1 MADEQDKWL
10 DRETAEL
17 LLRGESPDAV
27 RPTDRERAE
36 RLALALGALSAP
48 PPLAADELPGEAAA
62 LAAFRK
68 AYAERTDLS
77 AGAPGT
83 LATGTATRP
92 SDAGLVRIGPR
103 DDSPRHPR
111 RSRPL
116 RLGLVAA
123 LTVGMIGGVAV
134 AAGTGV
140 LPTPFDRSQPEP
152 GASASAAVSP
162 DRPLLSP
169 SPMDGAQGGAAPDGT
184 PSGTP
189 GAVTPGDGG
198 TAANRPPETR
208 DPESRESEDRG
219 TDGADS
225 RRSGHV
231 AVCRKVRAG
240 KDVDGAHRRALKEA
254 AGGSSRVGK
263 YCRHLLA
270 VTGADGRDGELRMG
284 GGDGDDR
291 TDHRDKNGKN
301 GKNNKDGKGDKGDK
315 SNKGNKGGEGK
326 GKERGG
332 KKSDDGDD
340 GKDEDDDDRRPA
352 PSGPD
357 AVRPHQRHAP
367 SAFRSLTCAFTD
379 GRDPCPTGVTLSA
392 TRAQ

>member
-1 MADEQDKWL
+1 MADKQDKWL

-36 RLALALGALSAP
+36 RLALALGALSTP
-48 PPLAADELPGEAAA
+48 PPPTADELPGEAAA

-77 AGAPGT
+77 AGAPGA
-83 LATGTATRP
+83 LATGTAPRP
-92 SDAGLVRIGPR
+92 SDAGLVRIGPPG
-103 DDSPRHPR
+103 DGPR
-111 RSRPL
+111 RPGWSRPL

-140 LPTPFDRSQPEP
+140 LFDRTQPEP

-169 SPMDGAQGGAAPDGT
+169 SPMDGAQGGAVPDGT

-189 GAVTPGDGG
+189 GTDTPGDGG
-198 TAANRPPETR
+198 TAANRSPERR
-208 DPESRESEDRG
+208 DSDDRG
-219 TDGADS
+219 TAGADA

-263 YCRHLLA
+263 YCKHLLA
-270 VTGADGRDGELRMG
+270 VTGADGRDGGLRTG

-291 TDHRDKNGKN
+291 TDRRDKNDRTE
-301 GKNNKDGKGDKGDK
+301 KDGKDDRGDEDGK
-315 SNKGNKGGEGK
+315 GK
-326 GKERGG
+326 GKE
-332 KKSDDGDD
+332 KGDD
-340 GKDEDDDDRRPA
+340 AKDEDDDDRRAA
-352 PSGPD
+352 PTGPD
-357 AVRPHQRHAP
+357 AVRPQRHAS
-367 SAFRSLTCAFTD
+367 SAFRPLTCAFTGD
-379 GRDPCPTGVTLSA
+379 RESCPTGVTLSA

>member
-1 MADEQDKWL
+1 MADKQDKWL

-17 LLRGESPDAV
+17 LLRGESPEAV

-48 PPLAADELPGEAAA
+48 PPPTADELPGEAAA

-77 AGAPGT
+77 ARAPGA
-83 LATGTATRP
+83 LATGTAPRP

-103 DDSPRHPR
+103 GDSPRRPGW
-111 RSRPL
+111 SRPL

-140 LPTPFDRSQPEP
+140 LPTPFDRTQPEP

-169 SPMDGAQGGAAPDGT
+169 SPMDGTQGGALPDGT
-184 PSGTP
+184 PSGPP
-189 GAVTPGDGG
+189 GAGTPGDGG
-198 TAANRPPETR
+198 TTANRSPERR
-208 DPESRESEDRG
+208 DTDARG
-219 TDGADS
+219 TGGADA

-231 AVCRKVRAG
+231 ALCRKVRAG
-240 KDVDGAHRRALKEA
+240 KDADGAHRRALKEA

-263 YCRHLLA
+263 YCKHLLA
-270 VTGADGRDGELRMG
+270 VTGADGRDGGLRTG

-291 TDHRDKNGKN
+291 TDRRDKDGRA
-301 GKNNKDGKGDKGDK
+301 GKDGKNDKGDK
-315 SNKGNKGGEGK
+315 SDKDDRGGKDGKGK
-326 GKERGG
+326 GKEKGG
-332 KKSDDGDD
+332 KKGDD
-340 GKDEDDDDRRPA
+340 DARDEDDDRRPA
-352 PSGPD
+352 PSAPD
-357 AVRPHQRHAP
+357 AVRLQPRHAS
-367 SAFRSLTCAFTD
+367 SASRPLTCTFTD
-379 GRDPCPTGVTLSA
+379 HRESCPAGVTLSA

>member
-27 RPTDRERAE
+27 RPADRERAE
-36 RLALALGALSAP
+36 RLALALGALSTP
-48 PPLAADELPGEAAA
+48 PPPTTDELPGEAAA

-68 AYAERTDLS
+68 AYAERSDLS
-77 AGAPGT
+77 AGAPGA
-83 LATGTATRP
+83 LATGAATRP

-103 DDSPRHPR
+103 GDSLR
-111 RSRPL
+111 RPGWSRSL
-116 RLGLVAA
+116 RLGMVAA
-123 LTVGMIGGVAV
+123 LAVGMIGGVAV

-140 LPTPFDRSQPEP
+140 LPTPFDRTQPEP

-169 SPMDGAQGGAAPDGT
+169 SPMEGAQGGAVPDGT
-184 PSGTP
+184 PSGTS
-189 GAVTPGDGG
+189 GAVTPGAGG
-198 TAANRPPETR
+198 TAANRPPERR
-208 DPESRESEDRG
+208 DSESREAEDRG
-219 TDGADS
+219 TGGADA

-240 KDVDGAHRRALKEA
+240 KDVDDAHRRTLKEA

-284 GGDGDDR
+284 GGEGDGDDR
-291 TDHRDKNGKN
+291 TDHRDKN

-315 SNKGNKGGEGK
+315 GDKGGEGK
-326 GKERGG
+326 GKEKGG
-332 KKSDDGDD
+332 KKSDEGDD

-367 SAFRSLTCAFTD
+367 SAFRSLTCAFIDD
-379 GRDPCPTGVTLSA
+379 GDSCPTGVTLSA

>member
-1 MADEQDKWL
+1 MADKQDKWL

-36 RLALALGALSAP
+36 RLALALGALSTP
-48 PPLAADELPGEAAA
+48 PPPTADELPGEAAA

-77 AGAPGT
+77 AGAPGA

-92 SDAGLVRIGPR
+92 SDAGLVRIGPPG
-103 DDSPRHPR
+103 DGPR
-111 RSRPL
+111 RPGWSRPL

-140 LPTPFDRSQPEP
+140 LFDRTQPEP

-169 SPMDGAQGGAAPDGT
+169 SPMDGAQGGAVPDGT

-189 GAVTPGDGG
+189 GTDSPGDGG
-198 TAANRPPETR
+198 TAANRSPERR
-208 DPESRESEDRG
+208 DSDDRG
-219 TDGADS
+219 TAGADA

-263 YCRHLLA
+263 YCKHLLA
-270 VTGADGRDGELRMG
+270 VTGADGRDGGLRTG

-291 TDHRDKNGKN
+291 TDRRDKNDRTE
-301 GKNNKDGKGDKGDK
+301 KDGKDDRGDEDGK
-315 SNKGNKGGEGK
+315 GK
-326 GKERGG
+326 GKEKGG
-332 KKSDDGDD
+332 KKGDD
-340 GKDEDDDDRRPA
+340 AKDEDDDDRRAA
-352 PSGPD
+352 PTGPD
-357 AVRPHQRHAP
+357 AVRPQRHAS
-367 SAFRSLTCAFTD
+367 SAFRPLTCAFTGD
-379 GRDPCPTGVTLSA
+379 RESCPTGVTLSA

>member
-36 RLALALGALSAP
+36 RLALALGALSTP
-48 PPLAADELPGEAAA
+48 PQLSADELPGEAAA

-77 AGAPGT
+77 TVAPGT
-83 LATGTATRP
+83 LATGTVTRP

-103 DDSPRHPR
+103 VDGPRRPR

-134 AAGTGV
+134 AAGTGL
-140 LPTPFDRSQPEP
+140 LPTPFDRGQPDP
-152 GASASAAVSP
+152 GASASAAASP

-169 SPMDGAQGGAAPDGT
+169 SPMESVQGGAVPDGT
-184 PSGTP
+184 PSGSP
-189 GAVTPGDGG
+189 GADTPGDGG
-198 TAANRPPETR
+198 TAANRTPERR
-208 DPESRESEDRG
+208 DAEDRG
-219 TDGADS
+219 TGGADG

-231 AVCRKVRAG
+231 AVCRKVRVG

-270 VTGADGRDGELRMG
+270 VTGADGRDGDLRTG
-284 GGDGDDR
+284 DGDGDDR
-291 TDHRDKNGKN
+291 TDRRDKNGKS
-301 GKNNKDGKGDKGDK
+301 GKDDKGDKGDRD
-315 SNKGNKGGEGK
+315 NKGGEGK

-332 KKSDDGDD
+332 KKGGDGDE
-340 GKDEDDDDRRPA
+340 GKDEDDDDRRP
-352 PSGPD
+352 D
-357 AVRPHQRHAP
+357 ADRPHQRHTP

-379 GRDPCPTGVTLSA
+379 VRDQCPTGVTLSA